1 MVSVKGLNV
10 YMSNVE
16 LLDLLKTTMDESECD
31 LATGIKSIEIDK
43 KAEKITFCLEKSGTA
58 LSANE

>member
-10 YMSNVE
+10 YMSFEE
-16 LLDLLKTTMDESECD
+16 LLNLLKITMDKDECE

-43 KAEKITFCLEKSGTA
+43 KAKEIVFNLQEDV
-58 LSANE
+58 NEEA